1 MKSEKYW
8 EQAEL
13 GCAFMG
19 NKTTLK
25 IQLVEKENGFDTQSL
40 RHEEET

>member
-8 EQAEL
+8 EQAEF

-25 IQLVEKENGFDTQSL
+25 IQLVEKERMVL
-40 RHEEET
+40 RLLPESKT